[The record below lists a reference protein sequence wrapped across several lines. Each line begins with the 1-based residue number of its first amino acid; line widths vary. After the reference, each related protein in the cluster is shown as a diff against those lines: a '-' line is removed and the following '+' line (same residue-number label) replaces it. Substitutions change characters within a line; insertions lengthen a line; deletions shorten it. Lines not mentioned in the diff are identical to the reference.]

1 MTIRRSTL
9 PARATDDRTG
19 SSAARPGSTTTR
31 RGLLR
36 WGALAGTGTLL
47 TACAGGGQ
55 APGTGA
61 PPERPEVIDD
71 PDQALELLREGN
83 ARFVT
88 AHEQHTT
95 GTLQRRVHVAAAQ
108 HPFAIVLSCADSR
121 VPPELVFDRGL
132 GDLFVVRTAG
142 QVLAPPVLG
151 SIQYGVEHLHVPL
164 VVVLGHENCG
174 AVGATLDA
182 VQHHSP
188 ASGTAVD
195 SLVEAI
201 RPAVERA
208 RASTGGT
215 DGTGGTDLLAR
226 AVRAN
231 VAAEVSALA
240 ADPLLA
246 AAVDDGHLRIVG
258 ATYDLDDGNVTFTS
272 ALAPGRA
279 A

>member
-1 MTIRRSTL
+1 MNVRGSTL
-9 PARATDDRTG
+9 PARAADRRTAG
-19 SSAARPGSTTTR
+19 SAPDRGTTR

-36 WGALAGTGTLL
+36 WGALAGAGTVL
-47 TACAGGGQ
+47 TACASGGEPAG
-55 APGTGA
+55 PGA
-61 PPERPEVIDD
+61 PPGRPEVVDD

-88 AHEQHTT
+88 AHEQHTA
-95 GTLQRRVHVAAAQ
+95 GTLQRRVHVASAQ

-121 VPPELVFDRGL
+121 VPPELVFDQGL

-164 VVVLGHENCG
+164 VLVLGHENCG
-174 AVGATLDA
+174 AVSATVDA
-182 VQHHSP
+182 VRHHSA
-188 ASGTAVD
+188 ASGTAID
-195 SLVEAI
+195 SLVDAI

-208 RASTGGT
+208 RAGT
-215 DGTGGTDLLAR
+215 DETHLLAE
-226 AVRAN
+226 AVRTN

-246 AAVDDGHLRIVG
+246 HAVDAGHLRIVG
-258 ATYDLDDGNVTFTS
+258 ATYDLDDGHVTFTEPAAVGS
-272 ALAPGRA
+272 AA
-279 A
+279 